1 MSYTN
6 GLDNPE
12 LYFQTKL
19 YTGNGTAIGSGGLTV
34 TFDGS
39 ENMQPDWVWIKNRDG
54 TDWHD
59 LFDSVRGVTKR
70 LYSNSTNAENT
81 NTEGLTAFGTNGF
94 TVGNSGDVN
103 TNTNNHV
110 SWNWKAG
117 TSFTNDASSTGIG
130 SIDSSGSVSTDA
142 GFSIISYTGTGSN
155 GTIAHGLGLTPK
167 MMIFKNRSAV
177 KGWSVYHNSLGAT
190 KFIFLNETNLAETT
204 STMFNNTEPTST
216 LFTVNTDLAT
226 NVSGN
231 NYIAYC
237 FAEKKGYSKFG
248 SYTGNGNADGTFVYT
263 GFKPA
268 WLLIKQSSGA
278 GNDWLIYDNKRDAS
292 NVASTILLANGTGAE
307 ATGQSFNYID
317 LLSNGFKL
325 RGSDARNNGSG
336 GTMIYM
342 AFAESPFVNSNGAVP
357 NNAR

>member
-248 SYTGNGNADGTFVYT
+248 SYTGNGNADGAFVYT
-263 GFKPA
+263 GFRPA
-268 WLLIKQSSGA
+268 WVMRKRTDSTNNWGM
-278 GNDWLIYDNKRDAS
+278 NDNKR
-292 NVASTILLANGTGAE
+292 NTFNITEELLLANSNNAASDGTG
-307 ATGQSFNYID
+307 ID
-317 LLSNGFKL
+317 MLSNGFKMRSNSSL
-325 RGSDARNNGSG
+325 HNASG
-336 GTMIYM
+336 GTYIYL
-342 AFAESPFVNSNGAVP
+342 AFAESPFVNSNKVP
-357 NNAR
+357 TNAR